1 MENKSNEI
9 IINDINK
16 INTKDLGFLAKHGY
30 HSDNTYHILKKE
42 HMEYVNN
49 ILLKDILEKD
59 VDKKYYL
66 SKEMI
71 NNLLYNGE

>member
-1 MENKSNEI
+1 MNKGNEV

-16 INTKDLGFLAKHGY
+16 INTKYLGFLAKHGY
-30 HSDNTYHILKKE
+30 CKDNTYHILRKE
-42 HMEYVNN
+42 HMEYFNN
-49 ILLKDILEKD
+49 TLLKDVLEKD

-66 SKEMI
+66 SKNMI